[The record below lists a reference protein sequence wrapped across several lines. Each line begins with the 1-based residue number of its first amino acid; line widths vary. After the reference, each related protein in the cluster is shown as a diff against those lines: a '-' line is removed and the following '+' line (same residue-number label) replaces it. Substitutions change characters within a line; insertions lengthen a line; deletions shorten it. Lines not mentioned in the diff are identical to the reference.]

1 VRALAVVVAVATL
14 GDAPRAQAPPLE
26 EVLERMGAYLLEYE
40 AQLSSIVA
48 DEVFEQ
54 KIFYR
59 RTTSTR
65 RLESEVAF
73 MRLPG
78 GAGWLGFRDVR
89 KVDYQPIKKTSQA
102 SLVELLSSSAGDTAK
117 ATAMAQA
124 SAAHNLGLPRTINV
138 PTATLEIV
146 HPRHWESFE
155 HRLQGRESVRG
166 AATVI
171 VAFQEQRRPIVVR
184 EPGGKNLVS
193 SGRIWVEPK
202 TGAVWR
208 VEWFY
213 RPEADDLP
221 DNIVPRLRVEYA
233 PNKALGF
240 LVPVEMI
247 EGFSA
252 APFRGEGK
260 ASYKNF
266 RRFGTS
272 ARIVPQP

>member
-1 VRALAVVVAVATL
+1 
-14 GDAPRAQAPPLE
+14 
-26 EVLERMGAYLLEYE
+26 MGAYLLEYE
-40 AQLSSIVA
+40 TQLSSIVA

-54 KIFYR
+54 KVFYR

-89 KVDYQPIKKTSQA
+89 KVDYQTLKNTGQA
-102 SLVELLSSSAGDTAK
+102 SLVELLSSGAGDTAK
-117 ATAMAQA
+117 ATAIAQA
-124 SAAHNLGLPRTINV
+124 SAAHHLGLPRTINV
-138 PTATLEIV
+138 PTAALEIV
-146 HPRHWESFE
+146 HPRHREGFE
-155 HRLQGRESVRG
+155 HRLLGRASVRG
-166 AATVI
+166 TPTAI
-171 VAFQEQRRPIVVR
+171 VAFEEFRRPTVVR

-193 SGRIWVEPK
+193 SGRIWIEPK

-221 DNIVPRLRVEYA
+221 DNIKPGLRVEYA
-233 PNKALGF
+233 PNKTLGF
-240 LVPVEMI
+240 LVPVEMT
-247 EGFSA
+247 EEFSA
-252 APFRGEGK
+252 TPWRGEGK
-260 ASYKNF
+260 ATYRNF